1 MRHFLGAM
9 LVLGCAGGRGQC
21 VLGQDPVWRLP
32 VRGAAEYRRSWQV
45 EASGVVAT
53 AALARVAELG
63 SKVPERYLHRLPPAP
78 FLCQGELEPAQRSI
92 GDPVRDLRDVL
103 RAAAFDLASRAGVRL
118 RCARV
123 LPFGDLQV
131 SGAWKPAAEGEQELR
146 AAVLARPVAALPDE
160 RATVVRALL
169 PFCVRSAE
177 GSLTVRRSFDP
188 EAGVVRSF
196 RGACELVV
204 EEDERQFRRLVV
216 HDDWQLVAV
225 RDNQDFDFRKRV
237 AAAIER
243 GVQFV
248 REAVRTQKSF
258 LGDGG
263 KEHRS
268 YGSGRL
274 ALALLTML
282 HGHVPK
288 DDPVLVAGFA
298 ELARRELIDTY
309 SLAAALMAVAAR
321 YESAADAERLAQGGM
336 AALPVRKLAADDR
349 AAVERWTRQLL
360 GNVDPRTD
368 PLKVLRFNYTAG
380 PRYDTSLQQYGLL
393 GLWSAHLCGVDVP
406 GATFAAAAR
415 HLLAVQGPPQG
426 ARRTVLTSHAQVQ
439 EGLVAGV
446 PPRGQELRAPPR
458 GFAYEEA
465 LEPAFG
471 SMTSA
476 GVSGLL
482 LAVAGMQAKG
492 HSDKALLGECEAAIA
507 AGYAWLAAEFSVRCN
522 PGFAERSNHHWYYWL
537 YGLERSC
544 ELRGI
549 EWLDGRDWYYEGA
562 LQLLAQQQANGAFRA
577 EFAASM
583 LIETTCFAVLFLARS
598 TPSGPVTGK

>member
-1 MRHFLGAM
+1 MRRSWFGWLAAAVW
-9 LVLGCAGGRGQC
+9 LVGVGSVPAQELA
-21 VLGQDPVWRLP
+21 WRLP
-32 VRGAAEYRRSWQV
+32 LRGAVEYRRTWQA
-45 EASGVVAT
+45 EASGAFAAVAQARAAAT
-53 AALARVAELG
+53 AA
-63 SKVPERYLHRLPPAP
+63 KVPERYLHRLPPAP
-78 FLCQGELEPAQRSI
+78 FLCQGELDSAQRAI
-92 GDPVRDLRDVL
+92 ADPVRDLRDVL
-103 RAAAFDLASRAGVRL
+103 RALAFDLQSRSGVRSKWP
-118 RCARV
+118 RV

-131 SGAWKPAAEGEQELR
+131 VGSWTNTPDGGQELR
-146 AAVLARPVAALPDE
+146 GAVSARPAAALPDE
-160 RATVVRALL
+160 KGTVARLL
-169 PFCVRSAE
+169 QPFCVRGAE
-177 GSLTVRRSFDP
+177 GTVVLRRSIDG
-188 EAGVVRSF
+188 ALGVVRTFS
-196 RGACELVV
+196 GSVDLVV
-204 EEDERQFRRLVV
+204 EEDEKQFRRLVLR
-216 HDDWQLVAV
+216 DEWQFLAV

-237 AAAIER
+237 QAAIER
-243 GVQFV
+243 GVAFV
-248 REAVRTQKSF
+248 REAVRGQKSF

-282 HGHVPK
+282 HGHVPP
-288 DDPVLVAGFA
+288 DDAVLLAGFA
-298 ELARRELIDTY
+298 ELRRRELVDTY

-336 AALPVRKLAADDR
+336 AALPVRKTSAEDQE
-349 AAVERWTRQLL
+349 AVQRWTKQLL
-360 GNVDPRTD
+360 ANLDPRTD
-368 PLKVLRFNYTAG
+368 PQKVLRFNYVAG

-406 GATFAAAAR
+406 GGTFAAAAR
-415 HLLAVQGPPQG
+415 HLLQVQGPPAG
-426 ARRTVLTSHAQVQ
+426 TRRTVLTSHAQVQ
-439 EGLVAGV
+439 EGFVAGV
-446 PPRGQELRAPPR
+446 PPRGLELRTAPR

-465 LEPAFG
+465 QEPAFG

-482 LAVAGMQAKG
+482 LAIAGMQAKG
-492 HSDKALLGECEAAIA
+492 HGDKALLGECEAAVA

-544 ELRGI
+544 ELRGV

-562 LQLLAQQQANGAFRA
+562 LQLLAQQQANGAFRT

-583 LIETTCFAVLFLARS
+583 LIESTCFAVLFLARS
-598 TPSGPVTGK
+598 TPSGPATGK